1 MMPSELLSRPGRVVM
16 RSRLQLSGLALALIA
31 GGCSADVS
39 RFDFPAFNL
48 NGNTDSTAS
57 IPRPSE
63 PVRSGG
69 FEAAPP
75 PPASQ
80 GQWRGGAYHP
90 PSSASRDDMRVSALP
105 EPAQQSLPPPAA
117 RPAPE
122 SRPIAA
128 APPSRSVYEDPIA
141 KGEEIVVSQGDTLY
155 GLSRRHGVGVSELMA
170 VNGLTGPAIKPGQRL
185 HLPSGTRAAGA
196 AAPRAPAA
204 APVVETRT
212 AAETPS
218 DWNGSHTMAP
228 GDSLYKIARQ
238 YNVKTAELQR
248 VNGIT
253 DPRRIKPGLVLKV
266 PGSATASRTEPPRSV
281 AEAPTAPVTPNPAD
295 DPPAKINSTTQPTI
309 INGEKRVA
317 ALPSAG
323 VTDATPAAAPSSAA
337 APATETKA
345 PTAKPVQVVTVSPND
360 GAGQRLRWPVKG
372 KVISGFGQRPDGTHN
387 DGINLAVP
395 LGTEV
400 HAAEDGVVAYA
411 GSELKGYGNLVLV
424 RHDNGWVTAYAHT
437 DEMLVKRGDKV
448 TRGQIIAKAG
458 KSGQVEQP
466 QLHFELRQGAKPVDP
481 IPFLE
486 KS

>member
-1 MMPSELLSRPGRVVM
+1 MGVEVRNMMPSELVSRSGRIFV
-16 RSRLQLSGLALALIA
+16 RSRLQIAGLSLALVA

-48 NGNTDSTAS
+48 NGNTDATAA

-63 PVRSGG
+63 PARSGG

-75 PPASQ
+75 PPAGQ

-90 PSSASRDDMRVSALP
+90 PGSGARDDVRMSALP
-105 EPAQQSLPPPAA
+105 ETPQPAAPPPAA
-117 RPAPE
+117 RSEPMRVPAP
-122 SRPIAA
+122 PAA
-128 APPSRSVYEDPIA
+128 APRSVYEEPIA
-141 KGEEIVVSQGDTLY
+141 KGDEIVVGQGDTLY
-155 GLSRRHGVGVSELMA
+155 GLSRRHGVGLSELMA

-185 HLPSGTRAAGA
+185 HLPSGTRAQGG
-196 AAPRAPAA
+196 AAPRTPAPAPAA
-204 APVVETRT
+204 VAEVRPT
-212 AAETPS
+212 ADAPS

-228 GDSLYKIARQ
+228 GESLYKVSRQ

-253 DPRRIKPGLVLKV
+253 DPRRIRPGHVLKV
-266 PGSATASRTEPPRSV
+266 PGAAGASSPAEPSRTV
-281 AEAPTAPVTPNPAD
+281 AAAKPEA
-295 DPPAKINSTTQPTI
+295 DPPAKIASTTQPTI
-309 INGEKRVA
+309 INGGEKRVA
-317 ALPSAG
+317 ALPAAG
-323 VTDATPAAAPSSAA
+323 VSDAPAVAAAPQPSAS
-337 APATETKA
+337 APA
-345 PTAKPVQVVTVSPND
+345 AKPVQVVTVNPAD
-360 GAGQRLRWPVKG
+360 GASQRLRWPVKG
-372 KVISGFGQRPDGTHN
+372 KVISGFGQRADGTHN

-411 GSELKGYGNLVLV
+411 GSELKGYGNLVLL
-424 RHDNGWVTAYAHT
+424 RHDNGWVTAYAHN
-437 DEMLVKRGDKV
+437 DEMMVKRGDKV
-448 TRGQIIAKAG
+448 SRGQIIAKAG

-466 QLHFELRQGAKPVDP
+466 QVHFELRQGAKPVDP